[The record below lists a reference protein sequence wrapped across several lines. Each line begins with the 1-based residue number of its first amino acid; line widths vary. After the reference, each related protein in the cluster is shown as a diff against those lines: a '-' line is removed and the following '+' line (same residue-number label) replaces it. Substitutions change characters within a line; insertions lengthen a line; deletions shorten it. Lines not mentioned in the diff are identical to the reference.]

1 MQDHT
6 LVPLVKPVQP
16 AEDQKIENAFGHL
29 ELFIKTHIEQFYDVS
44 IPLPGVKIFDFE
56 PAGAAGTKA
65 ALRRYI
71 ARNVFQIVKDDTVPS
86 NPNPTP
92 TT

>member
-16 AEDQKIENAFGHL
+16 AEDQKIENAFGHI
-29 ELFIKTHIEQFYDVS
+29 ELFIKTHIEQFYNLS
-44 IPLPGVKIFDFE
+44 ISSPGVNIFDFE

-71 ARNVFQIVKDDTVPS
+71 ARNVLQIVRDGTVPS
-86 NPNPTP
+86 NPNPSP